1 MLKPEEF
8 NETTDEELV
17 KMVLE
22 QGHGYF
28 LQIMK
33 RYESK
38 LLRYVKR
45 LSNVSHE
52 DAEDLLQEI
61 FIKVYQNLNSFS
73 GKYKF
78 SAWIYRIAHN
88 EIISNY
94 RKLKAKGKDSI
105 VKIDD
110 ELFNEISSDLDLNKE
125 IDQRLLG
132 EAILKRIL
140 ALDNRYREAL
150 ILKYFE
156 DKDYREIS
164 FILKKPLGTV
174 GTLIGRAKKQLKD
187 KLENKQYDRGKLS

>member
-125 IDQRLLG
+125 IDRRLLG
-132 EAILKRIL
+132 EAILEQIL
-140 ALDNRYREAL
+140 ALDNKYKEVL